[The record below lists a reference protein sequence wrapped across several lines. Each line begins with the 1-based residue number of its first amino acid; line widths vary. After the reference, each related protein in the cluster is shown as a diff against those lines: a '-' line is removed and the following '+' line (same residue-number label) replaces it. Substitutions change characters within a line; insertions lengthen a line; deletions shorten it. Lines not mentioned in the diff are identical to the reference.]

1 MRLLSIYLI
10 YLNLGSRFLFFME
23 RSTIIMQL
31 YFVFVESE
39 TEVDF
44 RIPFRLKS
52 LVATLALVVA
62 DEVFIFLLFPTLII
76 VIEFSFTLHH
86 IFHPPNSRQ
95 TLVLLFLFF
104 TAIV

>member
-1 MRLLSIYLI
+1 MRLLSIYFI
-10 YLNLGSRFLFFME
+10 YLNLGSRLLFFMV
-23 RSTIIMQL
+23 RSVIIMQL

-44 RIPFRLKS
+44 RIPLRLKS

-62 DEVFIFLLFPTLII
+62 DEVFILLLFPTLSI

-95 TLVLLFLFF
+95 ALVLLFLFF